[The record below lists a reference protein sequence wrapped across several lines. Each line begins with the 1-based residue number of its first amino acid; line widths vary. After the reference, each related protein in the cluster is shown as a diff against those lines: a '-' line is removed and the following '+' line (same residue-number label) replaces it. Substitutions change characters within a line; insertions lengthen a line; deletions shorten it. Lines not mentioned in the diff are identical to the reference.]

1 MDKVWIVTSKLNNLA
16 ESHIEGVFDSYQL
29 AHLAS
34 EDLWRK
40 LEPPFDSYLWK
51 YKEYSI
57 CETCEMLIWST
68 KTTRTREETPF
79 AKIRIEPYPV
89 WH

>member
-40 LEPPFDSYLWK
+40 LEPPLDSYLWK

-57 CETCEMLIWST
+57 CEICEMLIWST
-68 KTTRTREETPF
+68 KTTGAREETPF